1 MSKNSDQN
9 PEDFQAEHMYEY
21 VEGQELDDEE
31 LLAKVVKFIGKVPF
45 AREVMALFYAT
56 KDPAVPVTAKA
67 TIIAGLLY
75 FVIPADAIPDVI
87 PALGFTDDA
96 AAIALAL
103 SMVSDVLTKS
113 HYQEADDFFGNVEKN
128 EEVED
133 QDEE

>member
-1 MSKNSDQN
+1 
-9 PEDFQAEHMYEY
+9 MYEY

-56 KDPAVPVTAKA
+56 KDPVVPVTAKA

-113 HYQEADDFFGNVEKN
+113 HYEEADDFFGNVEKN